1 MFASFSARAVGL
13 MGLSAEETVD
23 LAAGAGFAGV
33 DLLVRDLV
41 RDGVDPAAL
50 RSRMDDLGLRGGAF
64 PCPVYWRAGDDAA
77 FRRDLDGLGPVLDAA
92 ATLGLTR
99 TGTWVLPAMPD
110 WSSDR
115 AEVADWHLR
124 RLGALAR
131 RLGAHGIQL
140 GLEVIGVES
149 SRPSGAEPFV
159 ARLGDL
165 DEALGAIWVEAP
177 NLGLLLDA
185 FHLFAAG
192 ESIET
197 GLARGVDR
205 IAWAHVADLP
215 PEARADRARIIDA
228 ERGLPGENG
237 AVNARAFLARLA
249 VEGFE
254 GPVTAEPLARCR
266 SLAGLDPAGVAARVK
281 ASLDQSWPA

>member
-1 MFASFSARAVGL
+1 MFASFGARSVGL
-13 MGLSAEETVD
+13 AGLSAGETVD
-23 LAAGAGFAGV
+23 LAAEAGFAGV

-41 RDGVDPAAL
+41 RDGVDPKAL

-64 PCPVYWRAGDDAA
+64 PCPVDWRAGDDAA

-92 ATLGLTR
+92 ATLGLVR

-115 AEVADWHLR
+115 AQVADWHVR

-131 RLGAHGIQL
+131 RLGAHGIRL

-149 SRPSGAEPFV
+149 SRPPGAEPFV
-159 ARLGDL
+159 ARLGEL
-165 DEALGAIWVEAP
+165 DEALGAIWAESP

-192 ESIET
+192 EPIEA
-197 GLARGVDR
+197 GLAWGGDR
-205 IAWAHVADLP
+205 VAWAHVADLP
-215 PEARADRARIIDA
+215 PGAPLDRARIVDA

-237 AVNARAFLARLA
+237 AVDAREFLARLA
-249 VEGFE
+249 IEGFE
-254 GPVTAEPLARCR
+254 GPVTAEPLALCR
-266 SLAGLDPAGVAARVK
+266 SLVGLDPPGVARRVK
-281 ASLDQSWPA
+281 ASLDRAWPA